1 MKKKKQTISR
11 AKFLGFLLISFAAI
25 PAFGQDVSGYSDYL
39 KANDDSR
46 LISLATQINPNI
58 YLRDNTDMKAH
69 GNTTPTVVIT
79 DVESIPLLYTDRADF
94 GNIELL
100 KIRIDTPA
108 EEAAKLDIKQLTAFS
123 NLKYVLFEYQ
133 YNSCG
138 DNKDTCLQAK
148 TVNKVNIPAGSTV
161 KVFYL
166 LSIPE

>member
-11 AKFLGFLLISFAAI
+11 AKFLGFLLISFAAM
-25 PAFGQDVSGYSDYL
+25 PVFGQDAVRYSDYV

-79 DVESIPLLYTDRADF
+79 DVASIPLLYADRADF

-138 DNKDTCLQAK
+138 DNKDACLQAK

>member
-11 AKFLGFLLISFAAI
+11 AKFLGFLLISFAVM

-46 LISLATQINPNI
+46 LISLANDINPNI

-79 DVESIPLLYTDRADF
+79 DVASIPLLYADRADF

-138 DNKDTCLQAK
+138 DNKDACLQAK

>member
-1 MKKKKQTISR
+1 MKKNKQTIYR

-39 KANDDSR
+39 KATDDSR

-94 GNIELL
+94 GNIEAARGD
-100 KIRIDTPA
+100 IR
-108 EEAAKLDIKQLTAFS
+108 
-123 NLKYVLFEYQ
+123 
-133 YNSCG
+133 G
-138 DNKDTCLQAK
+138 DQ
-148 TVNKVNIPAGSTV
+148 
-161 KVFYL
+161 
-166 LSIPE
+166 

>member
-1 MKKKKQTISR
+1 MKKNKQTIYR

-39 KANDDSR
+39 KATDDSR

-79 DVESIPLLYTDRADF
+79 DVASIPLLYADRTDY
-94 GNIELL
+94 GNVELL
-100 KIRIDTPA
+100 KIRIDTPTD
-108 EEAAKLDIKQLTAFS
+108 EGVKLDLMQLTAFS
-123 NLKYVLFEYQ
+123 NLKYVLYVYQ

-148 TVNKVNIPAGSTV
+148 TESKVNIPAGSTV

>member
-1 MKKKKQTISR
+1 MKKNKKTIFL

-25 PAFGQDVSGYSDYL
+25 PAFGQDAVRYSDYV

-69 GNTTPTVVIT
+69 GNTTPSVVIT
-79 DVESIPLLYTDRADF
+79 DVASIPMLYADRTDL
-94 GNIELL
+94 GNVELL
-100 KIRIDTPA
+100 KIWINAATD
-108 EEAAKLDIKQLTAFS
+108 EAAKLDLSQLTAFS
-123 NLKYVLFEYQ
+123 NLKYVLYVYQ

-138 DNKDTCLQAK
+138 DNKDTCLQAN
-148 TVNKVNIPAGSTV
+148 TESKVNIPAGSPV
-161 KVFYL
+161 KVLYL

>member
-11 AKFLGFLLISFAAI
+11 AKFLGFLLISFAVM

-108 EEAAKLDIKQLTAFS
+108 EEAAKLDLKQLTAFS

-138 DNKDTCLQAK
+138 DNKDTCLQAN
-148 TVNKVNIPAGSTV
+148 TESKVNIPAGSPV
-161 KVFYL
+161 KVLYL